1 MEIKITDFVKNYLL
15 TGDASDFSCSQAERG
30 SYAGK
35 GSYQHAV
42 DTTEEFSVV
51 NDTTREAIQKYLK
64 TFGAWDIEEIQAW
77 TDAELNGVCLQLIAG
92 DFKEWEEHQ
101 DSEEDKEHYNE
112 NLGGHLITADD
123 SVDGE
128 WYYYF
133 GE

>member
-51 NDTTREAIQKYLK
+51 NEATRKAIEQYLK

-92 DFKEWEEHQ
+92 DFKEWEMFRYDDDAFEYL
-101 DSEEDKEHYNE
+101 SGNF
-112 NLGGHLITADD
+112 ISADD